1 MSIYY
6 FFLGNKENDST
17 IASIVETSI
26 GGTIQQFNEIKTKGD
41 KIFSEIS
48 ATETQNVDTDIENFK
63 IYYTLKKDNYFYYI
77 VVPNEYSENLNVEII
92 FNLINEINNSGI
104 QKQID
109 SNGQLTNSAMQNLKL
124 TISKYT
130 QNKNLDDENNV
141 NHEKLET
148 VEDIIKESGREDV
161 VNLGKGGEKESINV
175 KKKGEH
181 VELKEEVSLEEINK
195 NSQIMEVAQNENEH
209 PYEKMHQI
217 IEKKIRLTK
226 IIVYTIAI
234 IIAIAILFRI
244 LSYGELFSE

>member
-63 IYYTLKKDNYFYYI
+63 IYYILTKDNYFYYI

-92 FNLINEINNSGI
+92 FNLVDEINNSGI

-124 TISKYT
+124 TISNYT

-148 VEDIIKESGREDV
+148 VEEIIKESGREDV

-195 NSQIMEVAQNENEH
+195 NSQIIEVAQNENEH

>member
-63 IYYTLKKDNYFYYI
+63 IYYTLTKDNYFYYI

-109 SNGQLTNSAMQNLKL
+109 SNGQLANSAMQNLKL

-130 QNKNLDDENNV
+130 QNKNLDDENNE

-148 VEDIIKESGREDV
+148 VEEIIKESGREDV

-195 NSQIMEVAQNENEH
+195 NSQIIEVAQNENEH

>member
-63 IYYTLKKDNYFYYI
+63 IYYTLTKDNYFYYI

-148 VEDIIKESGREDV
+148 VEEIIKESGREDV

-195 NSQIMEVAQNENEH
+195 NSQIIEVAQNENEH

>member
-63 IYYTLKKDNYFYYI
+63 IYYTLTKDNYFYYI

-141 NHEKLET
+141 NNEKLET
-148 VEDIIKESGREDV
+148 VEEIIKESGRGDV

-195 NSQIMEVAQNENEH
+195 NSQIIEVAQNENEH

>member
-1 MSIYY
+1 MHT
-6 FFLGNKENDST
+6 L
-17 IASIVETSI
+17 ASIVETSI

-48 ATETQNVDTDIENFK
+48 ATKTQNVDTDIENFK
-63 IYYTLKKDNYFYYI
+63 IYYTLTKDNYFYYI

-109 SNGQLTNSAMQNLKL
+109 SNGQMTNSAMQNLKL

-148 VEDIIKESGREDV
+148 VEDIIKESGRGDV

-195 NSQIMEVAQNENEH
+195 NSQIIEVAQNENEH

>member
-48 ATETQNVDTDIENFK
+48 ATKTQNVDTDIENFK
-63 IYYTLKKDNYFYYI
+63 IYYTLTKDNYFYYI

-148 VEDIIKESGREDV
+148 VEEIIKESGREDV

-195 NSQIMEVAQNENEH
+195 NSQIIEVAQNENEH

>member
-48 ATETQNVDTDIENFK
+48 ATKTQNVDTDIENFK
-63 IYYTLKKDNYFYYI
+63 IYYILTKDNYFYYI

-148 VEDIIKESGREDV
+148 VEEIIKESGREDV

-195 NSQIMEVAQNENEH
+195 NSQIIEVAQNENE
-209 PYEKMHQI
+209 
-217 IEKKIRLTK
+217 
-226 IIVYTIAI
+226 
-234 IIAIAILFRI
+234 
-244 LSYGELFSE
+244 

>member
-48 ATETQNVDTDIENFK
+48 ATKTQNVDTDIENFK
-63 IYYTLKKDNYFYYI
+63 IYYTLTKDNYFYYI

-109 SNGQLTNSAMQNLKL
+109 SNGQMTNSAMQNLKL

-148 VEDIIKESGREDV
+148 VEDIIKESGRGDV

-195 NSQIMEVAQNENEH
+195 NSQIIEVAQNENEH

>member
-63 IYYTLKKDNYFYYI
+63 IYYTLTKDNYFYYI

-130 QNKNLDDENNV
+130 QNKNSDDENNV

-148 VEDIIKESGREDV
+148 VEEIIKESGREDV

-195 NSQIMEVAQNENEH
+195 NSQIIEVAQNENEH

>member
-48 ATETQNVDTDIENFK
+48 ATKTQNVDTDIENFK
-63 IYYTLKKDNYFYYI
+63 IYYTLTKDNYFYYI

-109 SNGQLTNSAMQNLKL
+109 SNGQMTNSAMQNLKL

-148 VEDIIKESGREDV
+148 VEEIIKESGREDV

-195 NSQIMEVAQNENEH
+195 NSQIIEVAQNENEH

>member
-48 ATETQNVDTDIENFK
+48 ATKTQNVDTDIENFK
-63 IYYTLKKDNYFYYI
+63 IYYTLTKDNYFYYI

-109 SNGQLTNSAMQNLKL
+109 SNGQMTNSAMQNLKL

-130 QNKNLDDENNV
+130 QNKNLDDDNNV

-148 VEDIIKESGREDV
+148 VEEIIKESGREDV

-195 NSQIMEVAQNENEH
+195 NSQIIEVAQNENEH

>member
-63 IYYTLKKDNYFYYI
+63 IYYTLTKDNYFYYI

-141 NHEKLET
+141 NDEKLET
-148 VEDIIKESGREDV
+148 VEEIIKESGREDV

-195 NSQIMEVAQNENEH
+195 NSQIIEVAQNENEH

>member
-6 FFLGNKENDST
+6 FFLGNKENQST
-17 IASIVETSI
+17 IASIVDTSV
-26 GGTIQQFNEIKTKGD
+26 GGTIQQFNEVKSKGD

-48 ATETQNVDTDIENFK
+48 ETETQNVDSDMENFK
-63 IYYTLKKDNYFYYI
+63 SYYTLTKDNYFYYI
-77 VVPNEYSENLNVEII
+77 VIPKEYSENLNVEII
-92 FNLINEINNSGI
+92 FKLINEINNNGI

-124 TISKYT
+124 IISKYT
-130 QNKNLDDENNV
+130 ENKKLNDENN
-141 NHEKLET
+141 NQDKLET
-148 VEDIIKESGREDV
+148 IGEIIKDTGREDV
-161 VNLGKGGEKESINV
+161 INLGKGGEKERINI
-175 KKKGEH
+175 KQKGEH

-195 NSQIMEVAQNENEH
+195 NSQIIEVAQNENEH

>member
-63 IYYTLKKDNYFYYI
+63 IYYTLTKDNYFYYI

-141 NHEKLET
+141 NNEKLET
-148 VEDIIKESGREDV
+148 VEEIIKESGREDV

-195 NSQIMEVAQNENEH
+195 NSQIIEVAQNENEH

>member
-6 FFLGNKENDST
+6 FFLGNKENQST
-17 IASIVETSI
+17 IASIVDTSV
-26 GGTIQQFNEIKTKGD
+26 GGTIQQFNEVKSKGD

-48 ATETQNVDTDIENFK
+48 ETETQNVDSDMENFK
-63 IYYTLKKDNYFYYI
+63 SYYTLTKDNYFYYI
-77 VVPNEYSENLNVEII
+77 VIPKEYSENLNVEII
-92 FNLINEINNSGI
+92 FKLINEINNNGI

-109 SNGQLTNSAMQNLKL
+109 SNGQLTNSAIQNLKL
-124 TISKYT
+124 IISKYT
-130 QNKNLDDENNV
+130 ENKKLNDENN
-141 NHEKLET
+141 NQDKLET
-148 VEDIIKESGREDV
+148 IGEIIKDTGREDV
-161 VNLGKGGEKESINV
+161 INLGKGGEKERINI
-175 KKKGEH
+175 KQKGEH

-195 NSQIMEVAQNENEH
+195 NSQIIEVAQNENEH

>member
-63 IYYTLKKDNYFYYI
+63 IYYILTKDNYFYYI

-148 VEDIIKESGREDV
+148 VEEIIKESGREDV

-195 NSQIMEVAQNENEH
+195 NSQIIEVAQNENEH

>member
-63 IYYTLKKDNYFYYI
+63 IYYTLTKDNYFYYI

-92 FNLINEINNSGI
+92 FNLIHEINNSGI

-141 NHEKLET
+141 NNEKLET
-148 VEDIIKESGREDV
+148 VEEIIKESGRGDV

-195 NSQIMEVAQNENEH
+195 NSQIIEVAQNENEH

>member
-63 IYYTLKKDNYFYYI
+63 IYYTLTKDNYFYYI

-148 VEDIIKESGREDV
+148 VEDIIKESGRGDV

-195 NSQIMEVAQNENEH
+195 NSQIIEVAQNENEH

>member
-48 ATETQNVDTDIENFK
+48 ATKTQNVDTDIENFK
-63 IYYTLKKDNYFYYI
+63 IYYTLTKDNYFYYI
-77 VVPNEYSENLNVEII
+77 VVPNEYSENLNIEII

-109 SNGQLTNSAMQNLKL
+109 SNGELTNSAMQNLKL
-124 TISKYT
+124 IIAKYT
-130 QNKNLDDENNV
+130 ENKNSDNDNNV
-141 NHEKLET
+141 NQEKLET
-148 VEDIIKESGREDV
+148 LGDIIKDSGRGDV
-161 VNLGKGGEKESINV
+161 VNLGKGGEKENINI

-195 NSQIMEVAQNENEH
+195 NSQIIEVAQNENEH
-209 PYEKMHQI
+209 PYQKMHQI
-217 IEKKIRLTK
+217 IGKKIRLTK
-226 IIVYTIAI
+226 LFVYSIAGSLAV
-234 IIAIAILFRI
+234 AIFIRI

>member
-48 ATETQNVDTDIENFK
+48 ATKTQNVDTDIENFK
-63 IYYTLKKDNYFYYI
+63 IYYTLTKDNYFYYI

-148 VEDIIKESGREDV
+148 VEDIIKESGRGDV

-195 NSQIMEVAQNENEH
+195 NSQIIEVAQNENEH

>member
-109 SNGQLTNSAMQNLKL
+109 SNGQMTNSAMQNLKL

-148 VEDIIKESGREDV
+148 VEDIIKESGRGDV

-195 NSQIMEVAQNENEH
+195 NSQIIEVAQNENEH

-217 IEKKIRLTK
+217 IGKKIRLTK

-234 IIAIAILFRI
+234 IIGVAVLFRI